1 MFTAFSTALSALNAN
16 ETAIDV
22 VGNNL
27 ANLNSTGYKASAVNF
42 RDLVTQSVGAGL
54 GETQVGFGT
63 ATPYTQRQFTQGAVQ
78 ATGGIL
84 DSAIQGDG
92 FFITTNSQGAQ
103 LFTRAGNFQ
112 TNTAGYLMTASGEY
126 VQGWAEDAGGNV
138 NTNTPLGN
146 IVVPIGDLKAPI
158 PTTTCSLD
166 ANLSAAAVT
175 GDTFSQPIDVYDSL
189 GTKHQL
195 TLTFTKTSTPNEWN
209 YNVTIPG
216 ADVGQAGPQ
225 TIVPDTPVDFDPTTG
240 RLVAGTT
247 PSVPI
252 TVTGLADLAQ
262 DLNITWNLYNATGA
276 PRLSQYD
283 AISAPTANA
292 QNGAPAA
299 SLTKVGIADGGQIL
313 ASYSNGTQRVVGQ
326 LALASIRNPQSLIA
340 SGNNNFQSSAA
351 TALPAIGLPNTGGR
365 GTVVGAALE
374 ASTVSI
380 AKEFTNLIVFQRAY
394 EVNSKVVTTV
404 DEISQATVNLKR

>member
-1 MFTAFSTALSALNAN
+1 
-16 ETAIDV
+16 
-22 VGNNL
+22 
-27 ANLNSTGYKASAVNF
+27 
-42 RDLVTQSVGAGL
+42 
-54 GETQVGFGT
+54 
-63 ATPYTQRQFTQGAVQ
+63 
-78 ATGGIL
+78 
-84 DSAIQGDG
+84 
-92 FFITTNSQGAQ
+92 
-103 LFTRAGNFQ
+103 
-112 TNTAGYLMTASGEY
+112 MTASGEY

-166 ANLSAAAVT
+166 ANLSAAANT

-216 ADVGQAGPQ
+216 ADVGQAGAQ

-240 RLVAGTT
+240 KLVAGTP
-247 PSVPI
+247 PSVQI
-252 TVTGLADLAQ
+252 TVSGLSDLAQ
-262 DLNITWNLYNATGA
+262 DLNISWNLYNDAGA

-340 SGNNNFQSSAA
+340 TGNNNFQSSAA

-380 AKEFTNLIVFQRAY
+380 AKEFTNLIVYQRAY

-404 DEISQATVNLKR
+404 DQISQATVNLKQ